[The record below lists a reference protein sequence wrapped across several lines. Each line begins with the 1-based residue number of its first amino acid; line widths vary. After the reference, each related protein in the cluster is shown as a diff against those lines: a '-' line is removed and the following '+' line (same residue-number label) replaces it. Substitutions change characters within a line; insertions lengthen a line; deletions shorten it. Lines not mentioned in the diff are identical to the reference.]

1 MGMGIR
7 ITCLALAFLA
17 AAEAWASS
25 GMCSAPAPPVLLVL
39 VESKSRVPSA
49 ASGLSS
55 ARRLVDTADTV
66 IYADGRAVTSDL
78 AAVSGHLNTLGW
90 ADRPIEIAGAGTS
103 TRLPPA
109 SPSKRRR
116 G

>member
-1 MGMGIR
+1 MRLGIAGLLLS
-7 ITCLALAFLA
+7 ILCAG
-17 AAEAWASS
+17 EAQAS
-25 GMCSAPAPPVLLVL
+25 GQMCGPPPTPVLLVI
-39 VESKSRVPSA
+39 VDSKARVPRA
-49 ASGLSS
+49 AAGLSS
-55 ARRLVDTADTV
+55 TRRLVDTADTV

-78 AAVSGHLNTLGW
+78 GAISGHLNTLGW
-90 ADRPIEIAGAGTS
+90 AERPIEIAGAG